1 MSDPGLQVPQEQNP
15 AEAER
20 LSLPLQKPGA
30 AVIYGGTMDD
40 LLRFLLT
47 APLPTAPLES
57 VEDWWPRHHGIAAR
71 FPVAVDMAFA
81 GGFLSDRLAFA
92 FASGYQAALRS
103 LWPELPADRRAA
115 LCATEAG
122 GGHPAAIQTRLVPG
136 EGGGPG
142 RLTGE
147 KLFVTLGTAAD
158 VLLVVASEGQDAQGR
173 NRLRVVKVDAR
184 REGVQF
190 QALPPL
196 PFAPEL
202 PHAAVQLA
210 SVAVLPGEVLPGD
223 GYVNYLKPFRT
234 VEDCH
239 VQAALLGWLL
249 QVARRADWPGP
260 VRDEVLAVAV
270 ALRAL
275 ALEDPASE
283 AVHVALGGVLDLSQR
298 LLDGLERWWPSVD
311 PATRE
316 RWERDRKLL
325 TLAGKARAKRR
336 EVARQRLGGGEA
348 Q

>member
-1 MSDPGLQVPQEQNP
+1 MSKDYVAP
-15 AEAER
+15 
-20 LSLPLQKPGA
+20 QKPG
-30 AVIYGGTMDD
+30 GGRDLSGSMDD

-47 APLPTAPLES
+47 APLPEAPVES
-57 VEDWWPRHHGIAAR
+57 VEAWWARHHGIAAR
-71 FPVAVDMAFA
+71 FPVAVDMALA

-92 FASGYQAALRS
+92 FASGYQAALRA
-103 LWPELPADRRAA
+103 LWPGLPADQRAA

-122 GGHPAAIQTRLVPG
+122 GGHPAAIQTRLTPG
-136 EGGGPG
+136 EGGAPW
-142 RLTGE
+142 RLTGQ
-147 KLFVTLGTAAD
+147 KLFVTLGPAAD

-184 REGVQF
+184 REGVRLQP
-190 QALPPL
+190 LPPL
-196 PFAPEL
+196 PFVPEL
-202 PHAAVQLA
+202 PHAAVELE
-210 SVAVLPGEVLPGD
+210 SVAVWPGEVLPGD

-249 QVARRADWPGP
+249 QVARRANWPGP

-275 ALEDPASE
+275 ALADPSSE

-298 LLDGLERWWPSVD
+298 LLEGLERWWPAVE
-311 PATRE
+311 AGTRE
-316 RWERDRKLL
+316 RWARDRGLL
-325 TLAGKARAKRR
+325 GIGGKARAKRR
-336 EVARQRLGGGEA
+336 EVAQQRLVSGGGEA